1 MKSFNLLVMGLS
13 VGLSASAVAHS
24 NNNINNNISS
34 SDYNNNAE
42 YVWNCKPFIKV
53 GKT

>member
-1 MKSFNLLVMGLS
+1 MKSFNLLLRGLS
-13 VGLSASAVAHS
+13 VRLSATAVAHS

-42 YVWNCKPFIKV
+42 YIWNCKPFIKV